1 MKITI
6 SDYKTLLLAAKQ
18 QPEPQRFLFVF
29 LKASLPKDHHDS
41 EAHGFR
47 TGRGGA
53 LEAVMCVDKDMNE
66 LGSFSDLITESEA
79 MGQDWKIVLVAC
91 LAGNN
96 GIAPTTEDALQPLKM
111 MIKTV
116 EHGGD
121 LSKYMAFDR
130 QGEPLQFS

>member
-41 EAHGFR
+41 EAHGFHA
-47 TGRGGA
+47 GRGGA

-66 LGSFSDLITESEA
+66 LGSFSDLIAESEA
-79 MGQDWKIVLVAC
+79 MEQDWQIVLVAC

-96 GIAPTTEDALQPLKM
+96 GNAPTAEDALQPLEM
-111 MIKTV
+111 MIKRV